1 MVPKQ
6 IQLRPIHLGLGAT
19 ATSEPEFEGGD
30 LDWYASYSERHALDG
45 AEGRLVSMYLFK
57 EPWTTW
63 EMHPNGDEVVLCT
76 NGSITLHQ
84 ELEDG
89 AILTFRLG
97 PGEYAIN
104 APGVWHTADVDVE
117 ATVLFITAGLG
128 TEHKPR

>member
-1 MVPKQ
+1 VE
-6 IQLRPIHLGLGAT
+6 IHLGLGAT
-19 ATSEPEFEGGD
+19 ATSEPEFEGD
-30 LDWYASYSERHALDG
+30 AMDWYASYSERHVTDG
-45 AEGRLVSMYLFK
+45 AEGRLVSMYSFK

-89 AILTFRLG
+89 AIRTVRLG

-128 TEHKPR
+128 TDHKPR